1 MSIKIDFRVSEKG
14 LFTIVGKNIVDFYYK
29 FFQKNPKVFE
39 IPADIYI
46 RCKRIYAKKFGKGA
60 GKMLDITAASMYSVN
75 SYLKN
80 MDMQHK
86 WDQKQRTGNYKAD
99 GIKTASEWIEKQK
112 DTFKKKEQE
121 REKAKDSD
129 QVLNSIKNKA
139 ARGGMLTASELRYL
153 KSKDE
158 MAYQRALAAENE
170 RKIYEHELRM
180 CRTKEDVQKF
190 KMHHLAYAADRVSSA
205 VNSSSMSDDEK
216 LEAVMD
222 DYQRMSAI
230 NKAERDFI
238 RSGEYSRLPSQA
250 EKLKAERDLRRAQK
264 EESRAAAEKR
274 AEKKAEAEESA
285 EKARRK
291 REETK
296 ARAEGKKVKGLNKKK
311 RKFKAKK
318 AKYTTAQAQNTN
330 EARKVRRAN
339 ARADYEATK
348 GYAERAIISGEAG
361 KTSKSLDVTA

>member
-1 MSIKIDFRVSEKG
+1 
-14 LFTIVGKNIVDFYYK
+14 
-29 FFQKNPKVFE
+29 
-39 IPADIYI
+39 
-46 RCKRIYAKKFGKGA
+46 
-60 GKMLDITAASMYSVN
+60 MLDISSTSMYSVN

-80 MDMQHK
+80 MDMQKK
-86 WDQKQRTGNYKAD
+86 WEQKQRTGNYKAD

-121 REKAKDSD
+121 REKAKEND
-129 QVLNSIKNKA
+129 QVLNSIKDKV

-158 MAYQRALAAENE
+158 ATYQRAVVAENE

-190 KMHHLAYAADRVSSA
+190 KMHHLAYAANRVSSA
-205 VNSSSMSDDEK
+205 MNSSSMSDDEK
-216 LEAVMD
+216 LEAVMG

-274 AEKKAEAEESA
+274 AEKKAQAEESA

-296 ARAEGKKVKGLNKKK
+296 ARAEGKKVKGISKKK

-339 ARADYEATK
+339 ARADYEMTK
-348 GYAERAIISGEAG
+348 GYAERTVIAGEAG
-361 KTSKSLDVTA
+361 SSKSLDVTA

>member
-1 MSIKIDFRVSEKG
+1 
-14 LFTIVGKNIVDFYYK
+14 
-29 FFQKNPKVFE
+29 
-39 IPADIYI
+39 
-46 RCKRIYAKKFGKGA
+46 
-60 GKMLDITAASMYSVN
+60 MLDIKATDLYSVN

-80 MDMQHK
+80 MDMQKK
-86 WDQKQRTGNYKAD
+86 WEQKQRTGNYKAD

-121 REKAKDSD
+121 REKARNSDS
-129 QVLNSIKNKA
+129 VLDSIKNKA

-153 KSKDE
+153 RSRDE

-180 CRTKEDVQKF
+180 CRTKEDVQRF
-190 KMHHLAYAADRVSSA
+190 KMHHALYAYDRVKSA
-205 VNSSSMSDDEK
+205 MSNSSMSEDEK
-216 LEAVMD
+216 LDAVMG
-222 DYQRMSAI
+222 DYQIMSAI

-274 AEKKAEAEESA
+274 AEKKAEAEASA
-285 EKARRK
+285 EKSRQK
-291 REETK
+291 RAEAK
-296 ARAEGKKVKGLNKKK
+296 AKAEGKKVKSLNKKK

-318 AKYTTAQAQNTN
+318 ARYTTAQAQNTN

-348 GYAERAIISGEAG
+348 GYAERAIISGDTG
-361 KTSKSLDVTA
+361 STSKSLDVTA

>member
-1 MSIKIDFRVSEKG
+1 
-14 LFTIVGKNIVDFYYK
+14 
-29 FFQKNPKVFE
+29 
-39 IPADIYI
+39 
-46 RCKRIYAKKFGKGA
+46 
-60 GKMLDITAASMYSVN
+60 MLDISSVPMYSVN
-75 SYLKN
+75 SYIKN
-80 MDMQHK
+80 MDMQNK

-121 REKAKDSD
+121 REKAKNSD
-129 QVLNSIKNKA
+129 QVLNSIKDKV
-139 ARGGMLTASELRYL
+139 ARGSMLTASELRYL

-158 MAYQRALAAENE
+158 MAYQRAITAENE

-205 VNSSSMSDDEK
+205 MNSSSMSEDDK
-216 LEAVMD
+216 LDSVMG
-222 DYQRMSAI
+222 DYQKMSAI

-250 EKLKAERDLRRAQK
+250 EKLKSERDLKRAQK

-274 AEKKAEAEESA
+274 AEKEAEAEEYA

-296 ARAEGKKVKGLNKKK
+296 AKAAGKKVRSITKKK

-361 KTSKSLDVTA
+361 STSKGLDVTA

>member
-1 MSIKIDFRVSEKG
+1 
-14 LFTIVGKNIVDFYYK
+14 
-29 FFQKNPKVFE
+29 
-39 IPADIYI
+39 
-46 RCKRIYAKKFGKGA
+46 
-60 GKMLDITAASMYSVN
+60 MLDIASTSVYSVN

-80 MDMQHK
+80 MDMQKK
-86 WDQKQRTGNYKAD
+86 WEQKQRTGNYKAD
-99 GIKTASEWIEKQK
+99 GIKTASEWVEKQK

-121 REKAKDSD
+121 REKAKEND
-129 QVLNSIKNKA
+129 QVLNSIKDKA
-139 ARGGMLTASELRYL
+139 ARGGMLTASELKYL
-153 KSKDE
+153 RTKDE

-180 CRTKEDVQKF
+180 CRTKEDVQRY
-190 KMHHLAYAADRVSSA
+190 KMHHAVYAYDRVKSA
-205 VNSSSMSDDEK
+205 MSNSSMSDDEK
-216 LEAVMD
+216 LEAVMG

-274 AEKKAEAEESA
+274 AEKKAQAEESA

-296 ARAEGKKVKGLNKKK
+296 ARAEGKKVKALSKKK

-348 GYAERAIISGEAG
+348 GYAERAIISGDKG
-361 KTSKSLDVTA
+361 SSKSLDVTA

>member
-1 MSIKIDFRVSEKG
+1 
-14 LFTIVGKNIVDFYYK
+14 
-29 FFQKNPKVFE
+29 
-39 IPADIYI
+39 
-46 RCKRIYAKKFGKGA
+46 
-60 GKMLDITAASMYSVN
+60 MLDINTADLYSVN

-80 MDMQHK
+80 MDMQKK
-86 WDQKQRTGNYKAD
+86 WEQKQRTGNYKAD
-99 GIKTASEWIEKQK
+99 GIKTASEWVKKQK

-121 REKAKDSD
+121 REKARNSDS
-129 QVLNSIKNKA
+129 VLDSIKNKA

-153 KSKDE
+153 RIKDE

-180 CRTKEDVQKF
+180 CRTKEDVQRF
-190 KMHHLAYAADRVSSA
+190 KMHHAIYAYDRVKSA
-205 VNSSSMSDDEK
+205 MSNSSMSEDEK
-216 LEAVMD
+216 LEAVMG

-250 EKLKAERDLRRAQK
+250 EKLKAERDLKRAQK

-274 AEKKAEAEESA
+274 AEKKAEAEASA
-285 EKARRK
+285 EKSRQK
-291 REETK
+291 RAEAK
-296 ARAEGKKVKGLNKKK
+296 AKAEGKKVKSLNKKK

-348 GYAERAIISGEAG
+348 GYAERAIISGDTG
-361 KTSKSLDVTA
+361 SISKSLDVTA

>member
-1 MSIKIDFRVSEKG
+1 
-14 LFTIVGKNIVDFYYK
+14 
-29 FFQKNPKVFE
+29 
-39 IPADIYI
+39 
-46 RCKRIYAKKFGKGA
+46 
-60 GKMLDITAASMYSVN
+60 MLDILSAPMYSVN
-75 SYLKN
+75 SYIKN
-80 MDMQHK
+80 MDMQNK

-121 REKAKDSD
+121 REKAKNSD
-129 QVLNSIKNKA
+129 QVLNSIKDKV

-158 MAYQRALAAENE
+158 MAYQRAITAENE

-205 VNSSSMSDDEK
+205 MNSSSMSEDEK
-216 LEAVMD
+216 LEAVMGD
-222 DYQRMSAI
+222 FQRMSAI

-250 EKLKAERDLRRAQK
+250 EKLKAERDLKRAQK

-274 AEKKAEAEESA
+274 AEKEAEAEEYA

-296 ARAEGKKVKGLNKKK
+296 DKAAGKKVRSLTKKK

-361 KTSKSLDVTA
+361 STSKGLDVTA

>member
-1 MSIKIDFRVSEKG
+1 
-14 LFTIVGKNIVDFYYK
+14 
-29 FFQKNPKVFE
+29 
-39 IPADIYI
+39 
-46 RCKRIYAKKFGKGA
+46 
-60 GKMLDITAASMYSVN
+60 MLDIKSTDLYSVN

-80 MDMQHK
+80 MDMQKK
-86 WDQKQRTGNYKAD
+86 WEQKQRTGNYKAD

-112 DTFKKKEQE
+112 DTFKKKE
-121 REKAKDSD
+121 REKDSD
-129 QVLNSIKNKA
+129 SVLDSIKNKA

-153 KSKDE
+153 RSKDE
-158 MAYQRALAAENE
+158 IAYQRALAAENE

-190 KMHHLAYAADRVSSA
+190 KMHHIAYAADRVSSA
-205 VNSSSMSDDEK
+205 MSDSSMSEDDK
-216 LEAVMD
+216 LGAVIGEF
-222 DYQRMSAI
+222 QRMSAI

-250 EKLKAERDLRRAQK
+250 EKLKSERDLRRAQK

-274 AEKKAEAEESA
+274 AEKKAEAAEYA
-285 EKARRK
+285 EKARQK

-296 ARAEGKKVKGLNKKK
+296 AKAKGKKVRKLNKNN

-318 AKYTTAQAQNTN
+318 ARYTTAQAQNTN

-339 ARADYEATK
+339 AKADYEATK
-348 GYAERAIISGEAG
+348 GYAERAVISGDA
-361 KTSKSLDVTA
+361 KSLDVTA

>member
-1 MSIKIDFRVSEKG
+1 
-14 LFTIVGKNIVDFYYK
+14 
-29 FFQKNPKVFE
+29 
-39 IPADIYI
+39 
-46 RCKRIYAKKFGKGA
+46 
-60 GKMLDITAASMYSVN
+60 MLDISSSSVYSVN

-80 MDMQHK
+80 MDMQNK
-86 WDQKQRTGNYKAD
+86 WEQKQRTGNYKAD
-99 GIKTASEWIEKQK
+99 GIKTASEWVEKQK

-129 QVLNSIKNKA
+129 SVLDSIKNKA
-139 ARGGMLTASELRYL
+139 ARGGMLTASELKYL
-153 KSKDE
+153 RSKDE
-158 MAYQRALAAENE
+158 IAYQRALAAENE

-180 CRTKEDVQKF
+180 CRTKEDVWRY
-190 KMHHLAYAADRVSSA
+190 KMHHAAYSADRVRSA
-205 VNSSSMSDDEK
+205 MTDASMSEDDK
-216 LEAVMD
+216 LDSVMGEF
-222 DYQRMSAI
+222 QRMSAV

-274 AEKKAEAEESA
+274 AEKKAQAEESA

-296 ARAEGKKVKGLNKKK
+296 ARAEGKKVKGLSKKK

-318 AKYTTAQAQNTN
+318 AQYTTAQAQNTN

-339 ARADYEATK
+339 AKADYEATK

-361 KTSKSLDVTA
+361 RTSKSLDVTA

>member
-1 MSIKIDFRVSEKG
+1 
-14 LFTIVGKNIVDFYYK
+14 
-29 FFQKNPKVFE
+29 
-39 IPADIYI
+39 
-46 RCKRIYAKKFGKGA
+46 
-60 GKMLDITAASMYSVN
+60 MLDVKATDLYSVN

-80 MDMQHK
+80 MDMQKK
-86 WDQKQRTGNYKAD
+86 WEQKQRTGNYKAD
-99 GIKTASEWIEKQK
+99 GIKTASEWVEKQK

-121 REKAKDSD
+121 KEKANDND

-139 ARGGMLTASELRYL
+139 ARGGMLTASELKYL

-158 MAYQRALAAENE
+158 AAYQRAVTAENE

-190 KMHHLAYAADRVSSA
+190 RMHHLAYAADRVSSA
-205 VNSSSMSDDEK
+205 MNSASMSDDEK
-216 LEAVMD
+216 LEAVMSD
-222 DYQRMSAI
+222 FQRMSAI

-285 EKARRK
+285 EKARQK
-291 REETK
+291 
-296 ARAEGKKVKGLNKKK
+296 RAEAKAKAQGKKVRSLSKKK
-311 RKFKAKK
+311 KKFKAKK

-348 GYAERAIISGEAG
+348 GYAERAIISGDAG
-361 KTSKSLDVTA
+361 STSKSLDVTA

>member
-1 MSIKIDFRVSEKG
+1 
-14 LFTIVGKNIVDFYYK
+14 
-29 FFQKNPKVFE
+29 
-39 IPADIYI
+39 
-46 RCKRIYAKKFGKGA
+46 
-60 GKMLDITAASMYSVN
+60 MLDISSVPMYSVN
-75 SYLKN
+75 SYIKN
-80 MDMQHK
+80 MDMQNK

-121 REKAKDSD
+121 REKAKNSD
-129 QVLNSIKNKA
+129 QVLNSIKDKV
-139 ARGGMLTASELRYL
+139 ARGSMLTASELRYL
-153 KSKDE
+153 KIKDE
-158 MAYQRALAAENE
+158 MAYQRAITAENE

-205 VNSSSMSDDEK
+205 MNSSSMSEDEK
-216 LEAVMD
+216 LEAVMGD
-222 DYQRMSAI
+222 FQRMSAI

-250 EKLKAERDLRRAQK
+250 EKLKSERDLKRAQK

-274 AEKKAEAEESA
+274 AEKEAEAEEYA

-291 REETK
+291 REETRAK
-296 ARAEGKKVKGLNKKK
+296 AAGKKVRSLTKKK

-361 KTSKSLDVTA
+361 STSKGLDVTA